1 MIYTDTNTERQETQT
16 VDRNSVG
23 INTTMNTEEASTSTE
38 TVYVNKQTQTEAK
51 TETKEDIRSVEIVKE
66 DFSYNS

>member
-1 MIYTDTNTERQETQT
+1 MCQPLPKPY
-16 VDRNSVG
+16 
-23 INTTMNTEEASTSTE
+23 
-38 TVYVNKQTQTEAK
+38 YVNKQTQTEAE